1 MILGSLSIVKKC
13 PHFQYQRN
21 LARASCHQCICLLS
35 FWGILGTHLA
45 TQWFC
50 SHFGVKISFFSLF
63 WGLQIPSS
71 SATTHFPR
79 AAALHCCCCCC
90 VTLSA
95 VSAWSGLAST
105 LGIKQKSVLSQV
117 TSEDGSP
124 PHPHAMHL
132 NTHAAVSLPISS
144 PPQKLIV
151 FQSQKNSWYPW
162 YCEDGWWLYFYD
174 VSLWVVET
182 AFGVCELEISFLY
195 MAREYVKSRSVD
207 GQMYS
212 RCQIW
217 VRVDVS
223 LAIFWLQPFIVHH
236 KAVDAAFIR
245 LWSNLSSSYSVLL
258 GQQEEL

>member
-1 MILGSLSIVKKC
+1 MALLYQPWGLISTRNPLHTIVFKIVNFIFLQFYSHIITWSLSIVKKC

-162 YCEDGWWLYFYD
+162 YCEDGWWLYFSMMYP
-174 VSLWVVET
+174 
-182 AFGVCELEISFLY
+182 CE
-195 MAREYVKSRSVD
+195 
-207 GQMYS
+207 
-212 RCQIW
+212 W
-217 VRVDVS
+217 
-223 LAIFWLQPFIVHH
+223 
-236 KAVDAAFIR
+236 
-245 LWSNLSSSYSVLL
+245 
-258 GQQEEL
+258 